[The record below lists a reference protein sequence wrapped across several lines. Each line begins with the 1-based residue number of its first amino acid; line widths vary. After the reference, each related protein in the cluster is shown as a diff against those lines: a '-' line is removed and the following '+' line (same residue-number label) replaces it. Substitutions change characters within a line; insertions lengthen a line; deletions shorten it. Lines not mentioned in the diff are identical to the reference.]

1 MESSAYNKQSEPP
14 KKHSGDPCKCDEND
28 TATRKS
34 VNTLRQVYCTALDTA
49 KSNRDAAAK
58 DFEQKAK
65 LFEEKK
71 RLMMW
76 TEKNYRLYRDIDIVV
91 DTRLQ
96 ATNDTFKT
104 NVAAYNTESTA
115 LYTQLKAILTS
126 LKDVKTKVSALR
138 DQASNLENYKNDQCN
153 ASQWALLTGKNM
165 DNCKPDPNGPPI
177 ERPEACKDADKV
189 YHELIAIPKKCLV
202 FDVNYL
208 VKSAADIVGIQ
219 TFSNIA
225 ALTVLQSNLSDAGKA
240 FITAIQAAAKA
251 RAADLVTVQADLI
264 TTVTDTTVSGISKFT
279 AISDCDAAYA
289 TLEFLCKPDCH
300 CVERRDGDECQPRL
314 HKCEC
319 EICEICSEVKNT
331 YCEAGKEKPVIS

>member
-14 KKHSGDPCKCDEND
+14 KKTFGGSLQHAMRTILPPKKRQYSAAGVLHGFGYRQEQPGCGSKG
-28 TATRKS
+28 
-34 VNTLRQVYCTALDTA
+34 LRA
-49 KSNRDAAAK
+49 KS
-58 DFEQKAK
+58 KAFRRK
-65 LFEEKK
+65 EKADDVDGEELPALQGYRHRRRHPAPGHQRYFQNQCCGLQYRKHGVIHPAESDPDIIK
-71 RLMMW
+71 R
-76 TEKNYRLYRDIDIVV
+76 RQD
-91 DTRLQ
+91 Q
-96 ATNDTFKT
+96 
-104 NVAAYNTESTA
+104 
-115 LYTQLKAILTS
+115 
-126 LKDVKTKVSALR
+126 VSALR
-138 DQASNLENYKNDQCN
+138 DQASNLENYKNDQGN

-165 DNCKPDPNGPPI
+165 DNCKPDPNV
-177 ERPEACKDADKV
+177 RPSKDRDACKDADKV

-202 FDVNYL
+202 FDVDYL

-240 FITAIQAAAKA
+240 FITSIQAAAKA

-264 TTVTDTTVSGISKFT
+264 TTVTDTTVSGINKFT